1 VDRVVHTCYRR
12 PMSNRVVGVM
22 APERRRLLLETAAR
36 EFARAG
42 YERASLNRIIRSCGM
57 SKSSFYYY
65 LGSKEA
71 LFDAVVTEGGAAL
84 VAAMDVP
91 DPDEFAGGD
100 FWGRIERLLDRL
112 VVLSQREPWFA
123 DFGRLFYL
131 DDAPSG
137 PGTALGR
144 ALAGVDAWLE
154 RALAAGRASRAVRDD
169 LPTSLQRQ
177 LTFAVLR
184 AMDDWSLRH
193 LEDLD
198 PARRRQLAEAQFDAI
213 RRLLAA

>member
-1 VDRVVHTCYRR
+1 LWT
-12 PMSNRVVGVM
+12 
-22 APERRRLLLETAAR
+22 RRRLLLETAAG

-71 LFDAVVTEGGAAL
+71 LFDAVVTEVGAAL
-84 VAAMDVP
+84 DVP
-91 DPDEFAGGD
+91 DPAEFADGD

-112 VVLSQREPWFA
+112 VAVSQREPRFT
-123 DFGRLFYL
+123 DLGRLFHL
-131 DDAPSG
+131 ADAPGG

-144 ALAGVDAWLE
+144 AWAAVDAWLE
-154 RALAAGRASRAVRDD
+154 RALAAGRASHAVRDD

-193 LEDLD
+193 LDELD
-198 PARRRQLAEAQFDAI
+198 PARRRRLAGAELDAI
-213 RRLLAA
+213 RRLLAPG

>member
-1 VDRVVHTCYRR
+1 MTDRQ
-12 PMSNRVVGVM
+12 VGVL

-65 LGSKEA
+65 LPSKEA
-71 LFDAVVTEGGAAL
+71 LFDAVVAEGGAAL
-84 VAAMDVP
+84 VAALEVP
-91 DPDEFAGGD
+91 DPGEFADGD
-100 FWGRIERLLDRL
+100 VWGRVERLLDRL
-112 VVLSQREPWFA
+112 VAVSEREPWFT
-123 DFGRLFYL
+123 DLGRLFYL

-144 ALAGVDAWLE
+144 ALAAVDAWLE
-154 RALAAGRASRAVRDD
+154 RALAAGRASGAVRDD

-193 LEDLD
+193 LAELD
-198 PARRRQLAEAQFDAI
+198 PAQRRRLAGAQVDAI
-213 RRLLAA
+213 RRLLAR

>member
-1 VDRVVHTCYRR
+1 
-12 PMSNRVVGVM
+12 M
-22 APERRRLLLETAAR
+22 APGRRRLLLETAAR

-65 LGSKEA
+65 LGSKKA

-84 VAAMDVP
+84 VAALEVP
-91 DPDEFAGGD
+91 DPASFADGD
-100 FWGRIERLLDRL
+100 FWGRARRLLDR
-112 VVLSQREPWFA
+112 VVALGQREPWFT
-123 DFGRLFYL
+123 DLGRVFYL

-144 ALAGVDAWLE
+144 ALAAVDAWLE
-154 RALAAGRASRAVRDD
+154 GVLAAGRASRAVRDD

-198 PARRRQLAEAQFDAI
+198 PAQRRRLAEAQFDAI
-213 RRLLAA
+213 RRLLAG

>member
-1 VDRVVHTCYRR
+1 MDHLVHSQATVTAM
-12 PMSNRVVGVM
+12 PNRQVGVM
-22 APERRRLLLETAAR
+22 APERRRRLLETPAR

-42 YERASLNRIIRSCGM
+42 YERASLNRILRSCGM

-84 VAAMDVP
+84 VAALEVP
-91 DPDEFAGGD
+91 DPGEFAAD
-100 FWGRIERLLDRL
+100 FWGRVERLLDRL
-112 VVLSQREPWFA
+112 VALSQREPWFT
-123 DFGRLFYL
+123 DLGRLFYL
-131 DDAPSG
+131 EDAPRG
-137 PGTALGR
+137 EGTALGR
-144 ALAGVDAWLE
+144 ALAAVDAWLE
-154 RALAAGRASRAVRDD
+154 RALIAGRAGHAVRDD

-193 LEDLD
+193 LQDLD
-198 PARRRQLAEAQFDAI
+198 PSQRRRLAGAEFDTI
-213 RRLLAA
+213 RRLLAL

>member
-1 VDRVVHTCYRR
+1 
-12 PMSNRVVGVM
+12 MSCTVW
-22 APERRRLLLETAAR
+22 

-42 YERASLNRIIRSCGM
+42 YERPSLNRMLRSCRM

-84 VAAMDVP
+84 VAALEVP
-91 DPDEFAGGD
+91 DPDEFAAD
-100 FWGRIERLLDRL
+100 FWGRVERLLDRL
-112 VVLSQREPWFA
+112 VALSQREPWFT
-123 DFGRLFYL
+123 DLGRLFYL
-131 DDAPSG
+131 ADAPG
-137 PGTALGR
+137 GEGTALT
-144 ALAGVDAWLE
+144 
-154 RALAAGRASRAVRDD
+154 AGRAGHAVRDD

-198 PARRRQLAEAQFDAI
+198 PSQRRRLAGAEFDTI
-213 RRLLAA
+213 RRLLARRGLAPGSAVVRRAGRRRPGAAGGCRR

>member
-1 VDRVVHTCYRR
+1 
-12 PMSNRVVGVM
+12 M
-22 APERRRLLLETAAR
+22 APGRRRLLLETAAR

-84 VAAMDVP
+84 VAALEVP
-91 DPDEFAGGD
+91 DPASFADD
-100 FWGRIERLLDRL
+100 FWGRARRLLDR
-112 VVLSQREPWFA
+112 VVALGQREPWFT
-123 DFGRLFYL
+123 DLGRVFYL

-144 ALAGVDAWLE
+144 ALAAVDAWLE

-198 PARRRQLAEAQFDAI
+198 PAQRHRLAEAQFDAI
-213 RRLLAA
+213 RRLLAG

>member
-1 VDRVVHTCYRR
+1 MDHLVH
-12 PMSNRVVGVM
+12 SQ
-22 APERRRLLLETAAR
+22 
-36 EFARAG
+36 
-42 YERASLNRIIRSCGM
+42 AS
-57 SKSSFYYY
+57 Y

-84 VAAMDVP
+84 VAALEVP
-91 DPDEFAGGD
+91 DPAAFADGD
-100 FWGRIERLLDRL
+100 FWGRARRLLDR
-112 VVLSQREPWFA
+112 VVALGQREPWFT
-123 DFGRLFYL
+123 DLGRVFYL
-131 DDAPSG
+131 DDAPGG

-144 ALAGVDAWLE
+144 ALAAVDAWLE

-198 PARRRQLAEAQFDAI
+198 PAQRRRLAEAQFDAI
-213 RRLLAA
+213 RRLLAG

>member
-1 VDRVVHTCYRR
+1 MDRVVHNRR

-91 DPDEFAGGD
+91 DPDEFAGGTSGAGSSGSWTGWWSSASGSRGSPTSAGCSISTTPPAD
-100 FWGRIERLLDRL
+100 PAP
-112 VVLSQREPWFA
+112 PW
-123 DFGRLFYL
+123 
-131 DDAPSG
+131 DAPWPASTPGWSG
-137 PGTALGR
+137 RWRPDGP
-144 ALAGVDAWLE
+144 AGPSATTCPPPSSV
-154 RALAAGRASRAVRDD
+154 S
-169 LPTSLQRQ
+169 
-177 LTFAVLR
+177 
-184 AMDDWSLRH
+184 
-193 LEDLD
+193 
-198 PARRRQLAEAQFDAI
+198 
-213 RRLLAA
+213 

>member
-1 VDRVVHTCYRR
+1 MTDRE
-12 PMSNRVVGVM
+12 VGVM

-71 LFDAVVTEGGAAL
+71 LFDAVVSEGGAAL
-84 VAAMDVP
+84 VAALDVP
-91 DPDEFAGGD
+91 EPGEFAGGD
-100 FWGRIERLLDRL
+100 FWGLVERLLDRL
-112 VVLSQREPWFA
+112 VAVGQQEPWLT
-123 DFGRLFYL
+123 DLGRLFHL
-131 DDAPSG
+131 ADAPTG

-144 ALAGVDAWLE
+144 ALAAVDAWLE
-154 RALAAGRASRAVRDD
+154 RALAAGRASQAVRDD

-198 PARRRQLAEAQFDAI
+198 PARRRRLAGAQLDAI
-213 RRLLAA
+213 RRLLAPGT

>member
-1 VDRVVHTCYRR
+1 
-12 PMSNRVVGVM
+12 MSNREVGVM
-22 APERRRLLLETAAR
+22 APERRRLLLETAVR

-71 LFDAVVTEGGAAL
+71 LFDAVVTEVGAAL
-84 VAAMDVP
+84 VAALDVP
-91 DPDEFAGGD
+91 DPAEFADGD

-112 VVLSQREPWFA
+112 VAVSQREPRFT
-123 DFGRLFYL
+123 DLGRLFHL
-131 DDAPSG
+131 ADAPG
-137 PGTALGR
+137 GQDTALGR
-144 ALAGVDAWLE
+144 AWAAVDGWLE
-154 RALAAGRASRAVRDD
+154 RALAAGRASHAVRDD

-193 LEDLD
+193 LDDLD
-198 PARRRQLAEAQFDAI
+198 PAGRRRLAGAQLDAV
-213 RRLLAA
+213 RRLLAPGRGQA

>member
-1 VDRVVHTCYRR
+1 MWT
-12 PMSNRVVGVM
+12 
-22 APERRRLLLETAAR
+22 RRRLLLETAAG

-71 LFDAVVTEGGAAL
+71 LFDAVVTEVGAAL
-84 VAAMDVP
+84 DVP
-91 DPDEFAGGD
+91 DPAEFADGD

-112 VVLSQREPWFA
+112 VAVSQREPRFT
-123 DFGRLFYL
+123 DLGRLFHL
-131 DDAPSG
+131 ADAPGG

-144 ALAGVDAWLE
+144 AWAAVDAWLE
-154 RALAAGRASRAVRDD
+154 RALAAGRASHAVRDD

-193 LEDLD
+193 LDELD
-198 PARRRQLAEAQFDAI
+198 PARRRRLAGAELDAI
-213 RRLLAA
+213 RRLLAPG

>member
-1 VDRVVHTCYRR
+1 
-12 PMSNRVVGVM
+12 MSNREVGVM

-42 YERASLNRIIRSCGM
+42 YERASLNRIIRSLGM

-65 LGSKEA
+65 VGSKEA

-84 VAAMDVP
+84 VAALDVP
-91 DPDEFAGGD
+91 DPGELADGD

-112 VVLSQREPWFA
+112 VAVSQQEPWLA
-123 DFGRLFYL
+123 DLGRLFHL
-131 DDAPSG
+131 ADAPG
-137 PGTALGR
+137 GQGTALGR
-144 ALAGVDAWLE
+144 ALAAVDAWLE
-154 RALAAGRASRAVRDD
+154 RALDAGRASHAVRDD

-177 LTFAVLR
+177 LTFTVLQ

-193 LEDLD
+193 LDDLD
-198 PARRRQLAEAQFDAI
+198 RARRRRLAGAQLDAI
-213 RRLLAA
+213 RRLLAPGRDQA